1 MNATSRFCES
11 CGTAFA
17 PGQRFCGGCGQ
28 PADGSSAAPAPMM
41 STPMAAANVSAHAG
55 WHVPVWGWLV
65 AGLLFAAGLSG
76 GLYYLFASVS
86 PRQPVLTAAQ
96 QDSIAKHVLD
106 DLPENPDGIDLSK
119 ATNPTDLPPGVQ
131 GKFDNSSLSESHQAA
146 MAEALGPLPKI
157 DGELVSTKGK
167 PSMADDFSNPASG
180 WRVGA
185 TDKAVSEYADG
196 TLQVTFNAPRGVAQ
210 VMAGRSLG
218 NFAMVIDATPV
229 SSPPNF
235 WYGVVLRQSAADK
248 FVVFYINTRGMYSV
262 SRRENGT
269 STSLVAP
276 TKSIA
281 IKPGMVTNRIKVEV
295 VDDYFVFEV
304 NGQTVEV
311 QQIAGFGPGDVG
323 MIVVR
328 TPNDVPDPTKVTFDN
343 FRLWV
348 VR

>member
-11 CGTAFA
+11 CGTALG
-17 PGQRFCGGCGQ
+17 PSQRFCGGCGQ
-28 PADGSSAAPAPMM
+28 PADGSSAAPASMM
-41 STPMAAANVSAHAG
+41 STPMAAANASAHAG
-55 WHVPVWGWLV
+55 WHAPTWMWLV
-65 AGLLFAAGLSG
+65 VGLVFAGGLSG
-76 GLYYLFASVS
+76 GLYYFFVS
-86 PRQPVLTAAQ
+86 SSPKQPTLTAAQ
-96 QDSIAKHVLD
+96 QDSIQKHVLD
-106 DLPENPDGIDLSK
+106 DLPDNPDGIDLNK
-119 ATNPTDLPPGVQ
+119 ATNPTDLPPELQ
-131 GKFDNSSLSESHQAA
+131 KKYDNSSLSASHEAA

-167 PSMADDFSNPASG
+167 PSLADDFSNPASG

-185 TDKAVSEYADG
+185 SEKAVSGYTDG
-196 TLQVTFNAPRGVAQ
+196 KLQVTFNAARGVAQ
-210 VMAGRSLG
+210 VMAGRSVG

-235 WYGVVLRQSAADK
+235 WYGVVLRQSATDK
-248 FVVFYINTRGMYSV
+248 FVVFFINARGMYSV

-269 STSLVAP
+269 STSVVPP
-276 TKSIA
+276 TRSIA
-281 IKPGMVTNRIKVEV
+281 IRAGMVTNRIKVEV

-323 MIVVR
+323 VIVVR
-328 TPNDVPDPTKVTFDN
+328 SPNDVPDPTKVTFDN
-343 FRLWV
+343 FRLWT